1 MDIREDLNI
10 YMQII
15 RLLDESVNGYLY
27 ACDLQDDRMYF
38 TDKICRRFALPFSG
52 EQGIPFKE
60 WEAVI
65 YDRDVKLIKDDME
78 AVRSGKRNG
87 CDIECRMIDREGNR
101 VGVHWRAT
109 VHADKSGK
117 PAVLLGSMD
126 ELVLGQRI
134 DSLTGLWNY
143 DKCTEDLESA
153 VLKEKGYFIVF
164 GIDNFKHINVKNGR
178 PFGNDVLKRMTE
190 SLEKNADCSVT
201 LYRLDGDC
209 FAATLPGKGKKEVF
223 SFYDTVRQEMEKEC
237 TLSAGAAAY
246 SPNRGMDG

>member
-15 RLLDESVNGYLY
+15 RLLDESVNGYLMPVICRMT
-27 ACDLQDDRMYF
+27 ACNF
-38 TDKICRRFALPFSG
+38 TDKICRRFALPFPESRESRLKNG
-52 EQGIPFKE
+52 KLY
-60 WEAVI
+60 

-153 VLKEKGYFIVF
+153 VLKEEGYFIAF
-164 GIDNFKHINVKNGR
+164 WN
-178 PFGNDVLKRMTE
+178 
-190 SLEKNADCSVT
+190 
-201 LYRLDGDC
+201 
-209 FAATLPGKGKKEVF
+209 
-223 SFYDTVRQEMEKEC
+223 
-237 TLSAGAAAY
+237 
-246 SPNRGMDG
+246 

>member
-78 AVRSGKRNG
+78 ETGWAF
-87 CDIECRMIDREGNR
+87 I
-101 VGVHWRAT
+101 GV
-109 VHADKSGK
+109 
-117 PAVLLGSMD
+117 
-126 ELVLGQRI
+126 QRCMRI
-134 DSLTGLWNY
+134 SQ
-143 DKCTEDLESA
+143 ES
-153 VLKEKGYFIVF
+153 
-164 GIDNFKHINVKNGR
+164 R
-178 PFGNDVLKRMTE
+178 Q
-190 SLEKNADCSVT
+190 
-201 LYRLDGDC
+201 
-209 FAATLPGKGKKEVF
+209 
-223 SFYDTVRQEMEKEC
+223 SF
-237 TLSAGAAAY
+237 
-246 SPNRGMDG
+246 

>member
-65 YDRDVKLIKDDME
+65 YDRDVTLIKHDME
-78 AVRSGKRNG
+78 AVRPGKRNG
-87 CDIECRMIDREGNR
+87 CDIECRMIDRERHR

-153 VLKEKGYFIVF
+153 VLKEEGYFIKCVF
-164 GIDNFKHINVKNGR
+164 VLTVDPQINIARIESRVAAGGHNVDSSKVIERYYKSINNIKELLDICDIMHVYDNTKSPERIIRKH
-178 PFGNDVLKRMTE
+178 
-190 SLEKNADCSVT
+190 
-201 LYRLDGDC
+201 
-209 FAATLPGKGKKEVF
+209 KEEL
-223 SFYDTVRQEMEKEC
+223 SIYPNEYWSEQDILGLME
-237 TLSAGAAAY
+237 
-246 SPNRGMDG
+246 

>member
-153 VLKEKGYFIVF
+153 VLKEKGYFIV
-164 GIDNFKHINVKNGR
+164 
-178 PFGNDVLKRMTE
+178 
-190 SLEKNADCSVT
+190 LE
-201 LYRLDGDC
+201 LII
-209 FAATLPGKGKKEVF
+209 
-223 SFYDTVRQEMEKEC
+223 
-237 TLSAGAAAY
+237 LSI
-246 SPNRGMDG
+246 SM